1 MSRNIEILPTAS
13 RGQHNELQ
21 YEDFLDYAHDS
32 HKAKKPLDRFGTLP
46 RFQYVPKHK
55 GNDGLNVQPHLLPF
69 RDDGGEITTPN
80 LGLMPIAHKQLCGR
94 LNVQDGLFDRLP
106 FRLAHDV
113 MNTLIQNNGYEKE
126 LMIRTVNEN
135 QVRALMSKS
144 YCPFDDIVLLD
155 TLRPLMGGAKVRW
168 FDSSD
173 TVSHIRITW
182 PGTARELKKGDIIET
197 GLHVSNSEVGYRSV
211 TVQGLVVRLVCTN
224 GMLSTQLKGGNGFR
238 HVGSLENMKQKVLQI
253 AEEAKFSTE
262 SLAAKFKASLAARVD
277 SPIDTMEIFAR
288 DGGLTQEQFKRSLE
302 RFTMESEAGGAVF
315 DMVNAF
321 TREAQEEPS
330 AEGRYLFETA
340 GARMLQELV

>member
-1 MSRNIEILPTAS
+1 MSRNIELLPTATKG
-13 RGQHNELQ
+13 RHKELQ
-21 YEDFLDYAHDS
+21 YEDYLDYAH
-32 HKAKKPLDRFGTLP
+32 ATNEARKPLDRFGTLP

-55 GNDGLNVQPHLLPF
+55 GNDGGSVSPHLLPF
-69 RDDGGEITTPN
+69 RDQGGEIATPN
-80 LGLMPIAHKQLCGR
+80 LELMPVAHKHLCNR

-126 LMIRTVNEN
+126 LMIRTVEDNK
-135 QVRALMSKS
+135 VRALMSKS
-144 YCPFDDIVLLD
+144 YTPFDDIVLLD
-155 TLRPLMGGAKVRW
+155 TLKPLMAGALVRW

-182 PGTARELKKGDIIET
+182 PGTARELKKGDIVET
-197 GLHVSNSEVGYRSV
+197 GLHISNSEVGFRSV
-211 TVQGLVVRLVCTN
+211 TVQGVVVRLACTN

-238 HVGSLENMKQKVLQI
+238 HVGNIESMKQKVLQI

-262 SLAAKFKASLAARVD
+262 SLAAKFKASLAVRVD
-277 SPIDTMEIFAR
+277 SPIDTMELYAR

-302 RFTMESEAGGAVF
+302 RFTMESEEGGALF

-321 TREAQEEPS
+321 TREAQEEPT

-340 GARMLQELV
+340 GAKMLQELA